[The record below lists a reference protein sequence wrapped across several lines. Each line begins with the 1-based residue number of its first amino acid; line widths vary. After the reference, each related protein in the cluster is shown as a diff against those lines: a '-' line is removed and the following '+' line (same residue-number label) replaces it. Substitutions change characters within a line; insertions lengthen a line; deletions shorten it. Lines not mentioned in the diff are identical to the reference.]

1 MTTRKELIVNKYL
14 LLETEL
20 KKYVTDDIF
29 PSLDSIDVADLVYYI
44 TLIFLG
50 VTTDEQYRI
59 KIRELLITNG
69 IKISDI
75 NIGIIIPL
83 IQSFVK
89 WMKAL

>member
-1 MTTRKELIVNKYL
+1 MTTRKELIVEKYL

-29 PSLDSIDVADLVYYI
+29 PSLDCIDVADLVYYI

-59 KIRELLITNG
+59 KIRELLTTNN
-69 IKISDI
+69 IKISDT
-75 NIGIIIPL
+75 NIGIIVPL
-83 IQSFVK
+83 IRDFVK
-89 WMKAL
+89 WMKEL

>member
-1 MTTRKELIVNKYL
+1 MTTRKELIVDKYL
-14 LLETEL
+14 LLGTEL

-50 VTTDEQYRI
+50 VTTDEQYII

-75 NIGIIIPL
+75 NIRIIIPL
-83 IQSFVK
+83 IQSFVE

>member
-1 MTTRKELIVNKYL
+1 MTTRKELIVEKYL

-29 PSLDSIDVADLVYYI
+29 SSLDSIDVADLVYYI

-83 IQSFVK
+83 IQSFVE

>member
-1 MTTRKELIVNKYL
+1 MTTRKELIVEKYL
-14 LLETEL
+14 LLEAEL

-29 PSLDSIDVADLVYYI
+29 PSLDCIDVADLVYYI

-69 IKISDI
+69 IKISDTH
-75 NIGIIIPL
+75 IGIIIPL
-83 IQSFVK
+83 IQSFVE

>member
-1 MTTRKELIVNKYL
+1 MTSRRVKIVDKYR
-14 LLETEL
+14 LLEAEL

-29 PSLDSIDVADLVYYI
+29 PSLDSIDVADFVYYI
-44 TLIFLG
+44 TLIFMG

-69 IKISDI
+69 IKISDT

-89 WMKAL
+89 WMKEL

>member
-1 MTTRKELIVNKYL
+1 MTTRKELIVEKYL
-14 LLETEL
+14 FLETEL

-29 PSLDSIDVADLVYYI
+29 PSLDCIDVADLVYYI

-50 VTTDEQYRI
+50 VTTDEQYKI
-59 KIRELLITNG
+59 KIRELLTTNN
-69 IKISDI
+69 IKICDT

-83 IQSFVK
+83 IQSLVE

>member
-1 MTTRKELIVNKYL
+1 MTTRKELIVEKYL

-20 KKYVTDDIF
+20 KQYVTDDIF
-29 PSLDSIDVADLVYYI
+29 PSLDTIDVADLVYYI

-50 VTTDEQYRI
+50 VTTDEQYKI

-69 IKISDI
+69 IKISDT

-83 IQSFVK
+83 IQSFVE

>member
-1 MTTRKELIVNKYL
+1 MTTRKELIVAKYL

-29 PSLDSIDVADLVYYI
+29 PSLDSIDVADMVYYI

-83 IQSFVK
+83 IQSFVE

>member
-1 MTTRKELIVNKYL
+1 MTTRKEMIVDKYL

-29 PSLDSIDVADLVYYI
+29 PSLDTIDVADLVYYI

-59 KIRELLITNG
+59 KIRELLTTND
-69 IKISDI
+69 IKISDA
-75 NIGIIIPL
+75 NIGIIVPL
-83 IQSFVK
+83 IQDFVK
-89 WMKAL
+89 WMKEL

>member
-1 MTTRKELIVNKYL
+1 MTTRKELIVDKYL

-59 KIRELLITNG
+59 KVRELLTTND
-69 IKISDI
+69 IKLSDT

-83 IQSFVK
+83 IRDFVK
-89 WMKAL
+89 WMKEL